1 MKRFW
6 LGIAILAV
14 LLGLSFAVQGVM
26 GKIHNP
32 MAEDLERSADF
43 ALAGDWEQATH
54 YYAKARHTW
63 EHYHGMTASVADH
76 SPMDEL
82 DMLFAELSALCAE
95 KETVHFA
102 ATCRSASRMAEAMAD
117 AHTFAWWN
125 LL

>member
-32 MAEDLERSADF
+32 MAEDLERSADC
-43 ALAGDWEQATH
+43 ALAGDWEQA
-54 YYAKARHTW
+54 ARLCHQARDTW
-63 EHYHGMTASVADH
+63 KHYHGITASVADH
-76 SPMDEL
+76 TPMDEL
-82 DMLFAELSALCAE
+82 DMLFAELSVFCGE
-95 KETVHFA
+95 RETVHFA
-102 ATCRSASRMAEAMAD
+102 ATCRSAARMAEAMAN
-117 AHTFAWWN
+117 AHTFTLWN